1 MYLHS
6 SFSSSFIFNQE
17 GKRAADFAKTE
28 EIKNILNRYVS
39 LVEHS
44 LPSPAA
50 AKGEESIPLPPAPS
64 TGTSFEVFIVFFSLI
79 FHFLL
84 HFFFFFS
91 FLLFILLAVLLLL
104 FFCVIWG
111 K

>member
-1 MYLHS
+1 MYLNS
-6 SFSSSFIFNQE
+6 SFSSSFSFNQD
-17 GKRAADFAKTE
+17 GKHVMDFAKTE

-64 TGTSFEVFIVFFSLI
+64 TGTSFVLSCFLFFFIFFLI
-79 FHFLL
+79 F
-84 HFFFFFS
+84 S
-91 FLLFILLAVLLLL
+91 SILLKYFCPSLL
-104 FFCVIWG
+104 
-111 K
+111 